1 MRLNLQTDYAL
12 RTLMMLATQG
22 GQISVDEIA
31 DAYGISRHHLMKV
44 AGKLAELGYVAAR
57 RGRGGGLALAR
68 PAAEINVGSVVR
80 SIEAF
85 DGFVECFDPHANNC
99 AVAGICGL
107 QGALSLALGDFLT
120 RLDGYSLADLV
131 PNRQL
136 FAARLARTSP

>member
-12 RTLMMLATQG
+12 RTLMMLAAQG
-22 GQISVDEIA
+22 SQISVDEIA

-44 AGKLAELGYVAAR
+44 AGKLAELGYVVAR
-57 RGRGGGLALAR
+57 RGRGGGLTLAR
-68 PAAEINVGSVVR
+68 PAQDINVGSVVR
-80 SIEAF
+80 DIEAF
-85 DGFVECFDPHANNC
+85 DGFVECFDPKTSSC

-136 FAARLARTSP
+136 FAARLARTPP